1 MRKPLVFSLT
11 LLAATALLLVGC
23 NPILPSEGN
32 KVKFKAH
39 SKSQPATKTAY
50 AGYDAAST
58 GSSHEDIYW
67 SKGDDIRIY
76 SGNTAVVTPAF
87 ANYELVISNDK
98 TRATL
103 QNPAEAP
110 NGLAWV
116 TDPAQGNDDV
126 TFYAVYPPSTQGSE
140 SGWFTMSIPS
150 EQTFATPTGTD
161 MTHAYMLAQNTLTRS
176 QFNSE
181 VSLEFYP
188 AFTAFQINLKSKD
201 DELTLKKFRI
211 YSEDNHLAGDYY
223 GKLIAVNDSEK
234 GNEYFAFNFEKTL
247 RMDFACVLDD
257 NNQPTS
263 LQNEVSVEFPFV
275 EDANTGTRTYTEKIS
290 SDKAVDFTLL
300 ALPYGIVNA
309 TETYDT
315 KPYLT
320 NLWLE
325 VSYWKN
331 DSQGK
336 PTGDL
341 IKKKLAL
348 KQTTTTTVG
357 EETTTTTNF
366 YKFASCKKYRINGLA
381 VDGGDKWRL
390 SIDGK
395 ILPWTYY
402 KEELTSLDQINV
414 YSVQD
419 PITGSYHTVSIT
431 GSIETTQEWRDAHN
445 GSTNHEIA
453 YQGYSRYYQVRTLN
467 WNLPVSPLNKQFI
480 EMSFLPQAP
489 IGGYWQMVP
498 EFLGTNSDKHFS
510 FQVKTEGVTD
520 WEVQDAPHGQILNHM
535 VYVRIYPKDWE
546 GDLNT
551 YEMILK
557 SYFSPNHNFDPTYS
571 ADSELQDMH
580 GNGQFSYWRFRLE
593 KGSGTYTPDREHE
606 SLIAH

>member
-1 MRKPLVFSLT
+1 MRKSLTFSLT

-50 AGYDAAST
+50 AGNAAST

-67 SKGDDIRIY
+67 SEGDDIRIY

-150 EQTFATPTGTD
+150 EQIFATPTGTD

-223 GKLIAVNDSEK
+223 GKLKAVNTSESE
-234 GNEYFAFNFEKTL
+234 NEYFAFNTDKSL
-247 RMDFACVLDD
+247 RMDFAYCSD
-257 NNQPTS
+257 N
-263 LQNEVSVEFPFV
+263 LQNEVFVEFPYY
-275 EDANTGTRTYTEKIS
+275 ETETETQKNTKIS
-290 SDKAVDFTLL
+290 PTSAVDFTLL

-325 VSYWKN
+325 VTFLKE
-331 DSQGK
+331 DGEEV
-336 PTGDL
+336 
-341 IKKKLAL
+341 KKKLAL
-348 KQTTTTTVG
+348 KQTTTNEDV
-357 EETTTTTNF
+357 TTTAF
-366 YKFASCKKYRINGLA
+366 LKFASCKKYRINGLA
-381 VDGGDKWRL
+381 VDGGSKWKLNIL
-390 SIDGK
+390 SDV
-395 ILPWTYY
+395 LDWTFYD
-402 KEELTSLDQINV
+402 EPLSSLSQINV
-414 YSVQD
+414 N
-419 PITGSYHTVSIT
+419 PIDDDNHTVKVT
-431 GSIETTQEWRDAHN
+431 GSIETTAKWLEDHPDT
-445 GSTNHEIA
+445 GSNHELPNDVPEDDPSYYA
-453 YQGYSRYYQVRTLN
+453 RYYQVRTLN
-467 WNLPVSPLNKQFI
+467 WSQAPEKQFF
-480 EMSFLPQAP
+480 EMSFTPTAP
-489 IGGYWQMVP
+489 IGGYWQMIP
-498 EFLGTNSDKHFS
+498 EYPDQSSVGHFR
-510 FQVKTEGVTD
+510 FEVKIEDLTD
-520 WEVQDAPHGQILNHM
+520 WEEQDVPHAQIIDKR
-535 VYVRIYPKDWE
+535 VFIRIYPVYEND
-546 GDLNT
+546 DDHI
-551 YEMILK
+551 YEMTLK
-557 SYFSPNHNFDPTYS
+557 CYFSPNKSFDPTYS
-571 ADSELQDMH
+571 ADSELQDVH
-580 GNGQFSYWRFRLE
+580 KKGDFSYWRFRLE
-593 KGSGTYTPDREHE
+593 RYAGGPYTVSAADEHE
-606 SLIAH
+606 SLKPRN

>member
-1 MRKPLVFSLT
+1 MRKPLTFSLT

-50 AGYDAAST
+50 AGNAAST

-67 SKGDDIRIY
+67 SEGDDIRIY

-87 ANYELVISNDK
+87 ANYELVISSDK

-223 GKLIAVNDSEK
+223 GKLKAVNTSESE
-234 GNEYFAFNFEKTL
+234 NEYFAFNTDKSL
-247 RMDFACVLDD
+247 RMDFAYCS
-257 NNQPTS
+257 NN
-263 LQNEVSVEFPFV
+263 LQNEVFVEFPYY
-275 EDANTGTRTYTEKIS
+275 ETETETQKNTKIS
-290 SDKAVDFTLL
+290 PTSAVDFTLL

-325 VSYWKN
+325 VTFEKEN
-331 DSQGK
+331 GEEF
-336 PTGDL
+336 T
-341 IKKKLAL
+341 KKLAL
-348 KQTTTTTVG
+348 KQTTTNEDV
-357 EETTTTTNF
+357 TTTAF
-366 YKFASCKKYRINGLA
+366 LKFASCKKYRINGLA
-381 VDGGDKWRL
+381 VDGGSKWKL
-390 SIDGK
+390 NIKADV
-395 ILPWTYY
+395 LDWTFYD
-402 KEELTSLDQINV
+402 EELSSLNQINV
-414 YSVQD
+414 NPVD
-419 PITGSYHTVSIT
+419 DDNHTVKVT
-431 GSIETTQEWRDAHN
+431 GSIETTSKWLEDHPDT
-445 GSTNHEIA
+445 GSNHELPNDVPVDDPSYYA
-453 YQGYSRYYQVRTLN
+453 RYYQVRTLN
-467 WNLPVSPLNKQFI
+467 WSQAPEKQFF
-480 EMSFLPQAP
+480 EMSFTPTAP
-489 IGGYWQMVP
+489 IGGYWQMIPEYPDQSSVGHFRFEVKIEDLTRWEEQDVP
-498 EFLGTNSDKHFS
+498 HAQIIDKRVF
-510 FQVKTEGVTD
+510 
-520 WEVQDAPHGQILNHM
+520 I
-535 VYVRIYPKDWE
+535 RIYPVYEND
-546 GDLNT
+546 DDHI
-551 YEMILK
+551 YEMTLK
-557 SYFSPNHNFDPTYS
+557 CYFSPNKSFDPTYS
-571 ADSELQDMH
+571 ADSELQDVH
-580 GNGQFSYWRFRLE
+580 KKGDFSYWRFRLE
-593 KGSGTYTPDREHE
+593 RYAGGPYTVSTADEHE
-606 SLIAH
+606 SLKPRN

>member
-223 GKLIAVNDSEK
+223 GKLKAVNTSEAE
-234 GNEYFAFNFEKTL
+234 NECFAFNTDKSL
-247 RMDFACVLDD
+247 RMDFAYCSD
-257 NNQPTS
+257 N
-263 LQNEVSVEFPFV
+263 LQNEVFVEFPYY
-275 EDANTGTRTYTEKIS
+275 ETETETQKNTKIS
-290 SDKAVDFTLL
+290 PTSAVDFTLL
-300 ALPYGIVNA
+300 ALPYGIVNS

-325 VSYWKN
+325 VTFLN
-331 DSQGK
+331 EDGEEV
-336 PTGDL
+336 
-341 IKKKLAL
+341 KKKLAL
-348 KQTTTTTVG
+348 KQTTTNEDV
-357 EETTTTTNF
+357 TTTAF
-366 YKFASCKKYRINGLA
+366 LKFASCKKYRINGLA
-381 VDGGDKWRL
+381 VDGGSKWRL
-390 SIDGK
+390 QVDDLSWDLIEK
-395 ILPWTYY
+395 
-402 KEELTSLDQINV
+402 
-414 YSVQD
+414 
-419 PITGSYHTVSIT
+419 
-431 GSIETTQEWRDAHN
+431 ETTFSQNIQAQAFSIQNFTETVKPDGTVENHYYPEGTRD
-445 GSTNHEIA
+445 
-453 YQGYSRYYQVRTLN
+453 YQVRTLDMN
-467 WNLPVSPLNKQFI
+467 KDYIDPETGEAISPYFEVTFKP
-480 EMSFLPQAP
+480 MAP
-489 IGGYWQMVP
+489 MGGYWQLIP
-498 EFLGTNSDKHFS
+498 ESNGGLGTAA
-510 FQVKTEGVTD
+510 FQVVVWDEESAKGTPDLKGHIMNQPVTLRIICNVTD
-520 WEVQDAPHGQILNHM
+520 DQRTEDHAIIIKGL
-535 VYVRIYPKDWE
+535 
-546 GDLNT
+546 
-551 YEMILK
+551 
-557 SYFSPNHNFDPTYS
+557 FSTSISFDENSTFS
-571 ADSELQDMH
+571 ADSEIQDVH
-580 GNGQFSYWRFRLE
+580 KDGSFSYWRFVIPA
-593 KGSGTYTPDREHE
+593 KQN
-606 SLIAH
+606 